1 MPIKI
6 SKHIQTKAP
15 TLFPDADQAS
25 VYTAQQIAEL
35 IHQKQQEGNQVT
47 LGLATGNT
55 PKKVYQELIRL
66 HKNEGL
72 SFQNVITFNLDEY
85 YPIGP
90 DNDQS
95 YTYFMR
101 HNLFDHIDIQQE
113 NIYIPQTNS
122 TPQEVAK
129 YCQAYEDK
137 IAEYGGLD
145 LQLLGIGR
153 NGHIGFNEP
162 GSSFASTTRL
172 VNLHP
177 LTREDAIAQFGTIDK
192 VPHQAI
198 SIGIHTIMQAKR
210 ILLLA
215 LGERKSEIM
224 NKALRGEISVD
235 IPASILQTMSQVEY
249 ILDQEAAV
257 LIQEED
263 RI

>member
-15 TLFPDADQAS
+15 SLFPDADQAS

-35 IHQKQQEGNQVT
+35 IHQKQREGNQVT

-55 PKKVYQELIRL
+55 RKKVYQELIRL

-137 IAEYGGLD
+137 IADYEVLVFKF
-145 LQLLGIGR
+145 LALVAKVPMVFTNL
-153 NGHIGFNEP
+153 
-162 GSSFASTTRL
+162 GSSFPSTPGL
-172 VNLHP
+172 FNY
-177 LTREDAIAQFGTIDK
+177 
-192 VPHQAI
+192 
-198 SIGIHTIMQAKR
+198 IH
-210 ILLLA
+210 
-215 LGERKSEIM
+215 
-224 NKALRGEISVD
+224 
-235 IPASILQTMSQVEY
+235 
-249 ILDQEAAV
+249 
-257 LIQEED
+257 
-263 RI
+263 